1 MKLYHSLKPHP
12 LVGAGRDVRMFL
24 HEKGLRIAM
33 VELDMMSGENRRRE
47 FLEKNPAGQ
56 LPALELDDGRVI
68 AESIAICELLEDL
81 HPATP
86 LVGATPLQKAETRMW
101 QRRVEL
107 GITENIY
114 NGWRFAEGQAFWK
127 TRGRVIP
134 EAAAGLKATA
144 RDKLAWLDAQM
155 EGKRFI
161 LGDRFTLVDIVLLVG
176 LDFGDMVGQP
186 LDSAL
191 SNLKRW
197 RADVARRP
205 SVAASL
211 RGGEAQ

>member
-1 MKLYHSLKPHP
+1 MQLYHSLKPHP
-12 LVGAGRDVRMFL
+12 LVGAGREVRMFL
-24 HEKGLRIAM
+24 HEKGLRIPM

-81 HPATP
+81 HPDTP
-86 LVGATPLQKAETRMW
+86 LIGATPLQKAETRMW

-114 NGWRFAEGQAFWK
+114 NGWRFAEGQEFWK
-127 TRGRVIP
+127 TRGRVVP
-134 EAAAGLKATA
+134 EAASGLKATA

-155 EGKRFI
+155 QGKRFI

-186 LDSAL
+186 LDGAL
-191 SNLKRW
+191 SNLSRW

-205 SVAASL
+205 SVAGSL
-211 RGGEAQ
+211 RGDDAR